1 MSDCTSALEAYR
13 DRMDE
18 HFARHLGVRRDNAR
32 IIENIPYYEWEPID
46 SYHLI
51 AGEPLRPVWRA
62 PVTDRW
68 FAWRPVRTRNGW
80 AWLEHVERTIVRAT
94 RRSLP
99 PYPRRRVV
107 IYRKEPA

>member
-18 HFARHLGVRRDNAR
+18 HFARQGDNAR
-32 IIENIPYYEWEPID
+32 IIENIPYFEWEPID

-68 FAWRPVRTRNGW
+68 FAWRPVRTTCGW
-80 AWLEHVERTIVRAT
+80 AWLQYLERTSIRAT

-99 PYPRRRVV
+99 PTIRRSIV